1 MELLA
6 GVAMATIGAM
16 LAIFRWPELCQV
28 WRLHRRIKF
37 YIFLSLI
44 AIVVDLAIG
53 IGGIVYVLDQRYKAT
68 LIMVTWTM
76 RHVHIAL
83 DTLVLYSAL
92 SITTKVAVEV
102 GRNLRPSAR
111 GTLPKP
117 TDAAFANRRGG
128 LGLRAPISVAPDA
141 V

>member
-1 MELLA
+1 M
-6 GVAMATIGAM
+6 
-16 LAIFRWPELCQV
+16 WH
-28 WRLHRRIKF
+28 LHRRIKF

-53 IGGIVYVLDQRYKAT
+53 IGGVVYVLDSRYKAT
-68 LIMVTWTM
+68 LIVVTWTM

-102 GRNLRPSAR
+102 GRNFRPSGRA
-111 GTLPKP
+111 TLPKP
-117 TDAAFANRRGG
+117 TDAAFAHRRA
-128 LGLRAPISVAPDA
+128 LGLRAPSSVAPEA

>member
-1 MELLA
+1 MI
-6 GVAMATIGAM
+6 AT
-16 LAIFRWPELCQV
+16 
-28 WRLHRRIKF
+28 
-37 YIFLSLI
+37 
-44 AIVVDLAIG
+44 VVDLAIG
-53 IGGIVYVLDQRYKAT
+53 IGGLVYVLDARYKAR

-92 SITTKVAVEV
+92 SINNKVAVEV
-102 GRNLRPSAR
+102 GRNFRPSGR

-117 TDAAFANRRGG
+117 TDTTAFAHRRG
-128 LGLRAPISVAPDA
+128 LGLRAPSSIAPEA